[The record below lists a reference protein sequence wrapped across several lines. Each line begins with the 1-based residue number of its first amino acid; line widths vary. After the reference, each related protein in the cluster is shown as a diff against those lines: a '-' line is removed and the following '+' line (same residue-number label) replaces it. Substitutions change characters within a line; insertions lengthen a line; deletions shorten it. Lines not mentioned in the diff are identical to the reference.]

1 MDTLEIFIYALFFGL
16 PLLTIYL
23 ILCVYLL
30 SINKVK
36 LFWFVN
42 FIFFV
47 GLFLFLHEEVV
58 SSSHFMGIFT
68 IKEYIANTILAAT
81 PLTLLSGML
90 LYGSHH
96 LKNRWYVL
104 ILAGAI
110 FGVTILFGF
119 AAFAFLVVCAFTGNC
134 SQ

>member
-1 MDTLEIFIYALFFGL
+1 MTNFKIFFLALS
-16 PLLTIYL
+16 PYVSLLLIYL
-23 ILCVYLL
+23 ILCIYLL
-30 SINKVK
+30 FINKVK

-42 FIFFV
+42 FCFFI

-90 LYGSHH
+90 YGLYQ
-96 LKNRWYVL
+96 LKVSWHA
-104 ILAGAI
+104 LASAGCI
-110 FGVTILFGF
+110 FGIILLLGFPFFGL
-119 AAFAFLVVCAFTGNC
+119 LVVCALTENC
-134 SQ
+134 I